1 MKMKLKLVL
10 LVLLLCLATVSAIEV
25 CDCDINTDGIVDDL
39 DTTAIS
45 LAIDGIDLAYD
56 VNADGYVDNLDF
68 DECTEFF
75 NEKCVEQTQIEE
87 TNDCPDVYDPVCG
100 QPPMPSCAE
109 GEACTQAMPLPQTY
123 SNDCMLKLDN
133 AELIQKGECDYA
145 GAVIKIFA
153 AGTPGGGEY
162 PTMELL
168 VDDKLVKTFYNVKG
182 SPDNRVF
189 EEFKYIHYTKLVGS
203 DVKVKF
209 VNDYNRK
216 KENRNLYVDKI
227 TVDGGVY
234 ESEDPETYSKGVK
247 TVFGCGKGYR
257 KSEVLSCNGY
267 FQYTLS
273 DCVDSDNGEDISMK
287 GEAFSGLEGYV
298 DWCGDYEEENVVY
311 EAVCAGGKPS
321 YVKKTCPGDKPHCVM
336 GVCMDYTRVCLDAD
350 TGINPN
356 VKSTAKETKTVYGPA
371 FTDTCVDLFKDRTV
385 EECDDHLCGVREY
398 FCANEFDVRYYDVV
412 CENGCNDGAC
422 VIGEETSGEVGL
434 SGITGKWS
442 FADTKFAK
450 AFKSKKKYKAPK
462 KKKEPTKKKS
472 TSANLDKDT
481 RKQIK
486 DSQDKEDKKE
496 KKKKSWVA
504 KTVDA
509 VIEPIK
515 KKVKERREAR
525 EEAKNYA
532 KDRDAEREAD
542 YAAVAARILAA
553 NYGSDRD
560 AEREADY
567 AAVKA
572 RLEAASY
579 GSDRDTEREADY
591 TAVEARIKASN
602 YGSDRDAE
610 READFA
616 AVAARILA
624 ANYGS
629 DRDAEREADYAA
641 PAAAVRILAV
651 NYGSD
656 RDAEREADY
665 AAAAAAIAAR
675 AYAEDRDAEREA
687 DYAAALQAIA
697 SKDEDKFGRK
707 FVGTTT
713 ELSRDSEFKVRELA
727 SVEDCQT
734 AGAIQSGFCDSSGE
748 GKWCGSTW
756 KSSATICGESYVWCK
771 CSYKTIDVVETES
784 ETEQVTV
791 ELPTTTVG
799 PVVGNDQF
807 PEISKEYVVVAE
819 ASSTMSG
826 AEVLELVIGMINRN
840 EEESTGTFIGQKV
853 QWGNPATC
861 SVVNEDMGQ
870 VAVED
875 SNIMTVKEDDCET

>member
-567 AAVKA
+567 AA
-572 RLEAASY
+572 
-579 GSDRDTEREADY
+579 
-591 TAVEARIKASN
+591 
-602 YGSDRDAE
+602 
-610 READFA
+610 
-616 AVAARILA
+616 
-624 ANYGS
+624 
-629 DRDAEREADYAA
+629 
-641 PAAAVRILAV
+641 
-651 NYGSD
+651 
-656 RDAEREADY
+656 
-665 AAAAAAIAAR
+665 AAAAIAAR

>member
-1 MKMKLKLVL
+1 MFGRGMKMKLKLVL

-610 READFA
+610 READ
-616 AVAARILA
+616 
-624 ANYGS
+624 
-629 DRDAEREADYAA
+629 
-641 PAAAVRILAV
+641 
-651 NYGSD
+651 
-656 RDAEREADY
+656 
-665 AAAAAAIAAR
+665 
-675 AYAEDRDAEREA
+675 
-687 DYAAALQAIA
+687 
-697 SKDEDKFGRK
+697 
-707 FVGTTT
+707 
-713 ELSRDSEFKVRELA
+713 
-727 SVEDCQT
+727 
-734 AGAIQSGFCDSSGE
+734 
-748 GKWCGSTW
+748 
-756 KSSATICGESYVWCK
+756 
-771 CSYKTIDVVETES
+771 
-784 ETEQVTV
+784 
-791 ELPTTTVG
+791 
-799 PVVGNDQF
+799 
-807 PEISKEYVVVAE
+807 
-819 ASSTMSG
+819 
-826 AEVLELVIGMINRN
+826 
-840 EEESTGTFIGQKV
+840 
-853 QWGNPATC
+853 
-861 SVVNEDMGQ
+861 
-870 VAVED
+870 
-875 SNIMTVKEDDCET
+875 

>member
-567 AAVKA
+567 AA
-572 RLEAASY
+572 
-579 GSDRDTEREADY
+579 
-591 TAVEARIKASN
+591 
-602 YGSDRDAE
+602 
-610 READFA
+610 
-616 AVAARILA
+616 
-624 ANYGS
+624 
-629 DRDAEREADYAA
+629 
-641 PAAAVRILAV
+641 
-651 NYGSD
+651 
-656 RDAEREADY
+656 
-665 AAAAAAIAAR
+665 AAAAIAAR

-784 ETEQVTV
+784 ETEQVSV

>member
-1 MKMKLKLVL
+1 M
-10 LVLLLCLATVSAIEV
+10 
-25 CDCDINTDGIVDDL
+25 IN
-39 DTTAIS
+39 
-45 LAIDGIDLAYD
+45 
-56 VNADGYVDNLDF
+56 
-68 DECTEFF
+68 
-75 NEKCVEQTQIEE
+75 
-87 TNDCPDVYDPVCG
+87 
-100 QPPMPSCAE
+100 
-109 GEACTQAMPLPQTY
+109 
-123 SNDCMLKLDN
+123 
-133 AELIQKGECDYA
+133 
-145 GAVIKIFA
+145 
-153 AGTPGGGEY
+153 
-162 PTMELL
+162 
-168 VDDKLVKTFYNVKG
+168 
-182 SPDNRVF
+182 
-189 EEFKYIHYTKLVGS
+189 
-203 DVKVKF
+203 
-209 VNDYNRK
+209 NRK

-567 AAVKA
+567 AA
-572 RLEAASY
+572 
-579 GSDRDTEREADY
+579 
-591 TAVEARIKASN
+591 
-602 YGSDRDAE
+602 
-610 READFA
+610 
-616 AVAARILA
+616 
-624 ANYGS
+624 
-629 DRDAEREADYAA
+629 
-641 PAAAVRILAV
+641 
-651 NYGSD
+651 
-656 RDAEREADY
+656 
-665 AAAAAAIAAR
+665 AAAAIAAR

-853 QWGNPATC
+853 QWGNPAT
-861 SVVNEDMGQ
+861 
-870 VAVED
+870 
-875 SNIMTVKEDDCET
+875 